1 MIPQLAELLA
11 SATTVSLPLAA
22 PFRGITEREL
32 VLIEGPSGWAE
43 FAPFRNHSDAHSA
56 LWLQAAIEQA
66 FGQWPVPTRAAVPVN
81 AIIPD
86 VAAAEI
92 ANWVRPALAQ
102 GIGSFKIKVGS
113 ADLATDLDR
122 VAALRAA
129 VGTARIRVDANARWT
144 ADAAV
149 TALRL
154 LTEAVG
160 DLEYVEQP
168 CATLAEC
175 AAVRAATGCRVAV
188 DEGIRLAQDPSA
200 LRAELHAAADVI
212 VLKAIP
218 AGGVVRALQLAEL
231 IGLPV
236 VVSGSLDSSI
246 GLAAGLQLAGC
257 LPQLDF
263 ACGLATGALF
273 AGDLIADPQTAQD
286 GVLQVRRSAPAPR
299 LLSAAAARVTEVQR
313 HYWQDRITRCY
324 ELLEA
329 A

>member
-11 SATTVSLPLAA
+11 AARVVALPLAA

-43 FAPFRNHSDAHSA
+43 FAPFRNHDDSHSA
-56 LWLQAAIEQA
+56 LWLQAALEQA
-66 FGQWPVPTRAAVPVN
+66 FGEWPALVRNSVPVN

-86 VAAAEI
+86 VPAAEI
-92 ANWVRPALAQ
+92 GGWVQSATTA
-102 GIGSFKIKVGS
+102 GISSFKLKVGS
-113 ADLATDLDR
+113 ADLAADLGR
-122 VAALRAA
+122 VTALRAA
-129 VGTARIRVDANARWT
+129 APSARIRVDANAQWSV
-144 ADAAV
+144 DAAITGLREI
-149 TALRL
+149 TA
-154 LTEAVG
+154 AVG
-160 DLEYVEQP
+160 ELEYVEQP

-175 AAVRAATGCRVAV
+175 AEVRRVSGCRVAV
-188 DEGIRLAQDPSA
+188 DEAVRLARNPMQ
-200 LRAELHAAADVI
+200 LRAELVSAADLL

-218 AGGVVRALQLAEL
+218 LGGVQRALRLAAD

-236 VVSGSLDSSI
+236 VVSGSLDSEI
-246 GLAAGLQLAGC
+246 GLAAGLRLAGC

-273 AGDLIADPQTAQD
+273 AADLVANPQRPQA
-286 GVLQVRRSAPAPR
+286 GSLQVQRSVPNPD
-299 LLSAAAARVTEVQR
+299 LLSAAADRVATAQR
-313 HYWQDRITRCY
+313 NYWQDRITRCY